1 MNRGKRLVWLTGLM
15 LILVVFIYLL
25 QFVKKKPLEWT
36 PENSLVQ
43 NTAPGLSDPHDRQA
57 LIRALDLSLQYMNK
71 LDPGRPVR
79 LGPDTYSLEQLRLT
93 LTDFK
98 KHLTEKGLTSAFF
111 QYLKKNYHFYQT
123 PAREV
128 IFTGYYEARLRG
140 SLTPSDRYRF
150 PLYRKP
156 DDLVRID
163 LSKFHFFSKFKGL
176 PTIIKGRVAEGQTVL
191 PYYSREEI
199 DSRQKISLK
208 SLEIL
213 WVDDI
218 IELFF
223 LHIQGSGIV
232 TLDSGESIRVNY
244 AESNGHPYRAIG
256 KFLIDRG
263 LLTYEDMSM
272 QSIRRYLEAH
282 PREVEPIFNFN
293 PSYVFFR
300 TVETGP
306 MGSIGVPLTPFRSIA
321 VDQHLFPKG
330 ALGFIETEIP
340 DSENEANLRP
350 QNGVKK
356 WKKYRAFVLNQDS
369 GGAIKGPGR
378 VDIFTGYGELSEWI
392 AGHMKQPGTFYFL
405 IKKEN

>member
-25 QFVKKKPLEWT
+25 QFLKKKPLEWT
-36 PENSLVQ
+36 PENSLVKK
-43 NTAPGLSDPHDRQA
+43 TAPGLGDQHDRQA

-71 LDPGRPVR
+71 LDPGRPAR

-93 LTDFK
+93 LIDFK
-98 KHLTEKGLTSAFF
+98 KHLTEKGLTPAFF
-111 QYLKKNYHFYQT
+111 QYLKENYHFYQT
-123 PAREV
+123 PAPEV

-191 PYYSREEI
+191 PYYSRKEI
-199 DSRQKISLK
+199 DSWQKISRK
-208 SLEIL
+208 NLEIL

-256 KFLIDRG
+256 KFLINRG

-272 QSIRRYLEAH
+272 QSIRHHLETH
-282 PREVEPIFNFN
+282 PKEVETIFNFN

-300 TVETGP
+300 TVEAGP

-321 VDQHLFPKG
+321 VDQYLFPKG

-340 DSENEANLRP
+340 DPGDETNLRP

-378 VDIFTGYGELSEWI
+378 IDLFTGYGELSEWI

-405 IKKEN
+405 IKKKI